1 MQASSDTLRTVRCYL
16 CGKPFDAP
24 TRAMSLSCPWCY
36 RRVTLD
42 DVVVRDE
49 CYTNRVQTCGRV
61 VVLKRGKLR
70 AGLIEASLGVEVYGL
85 IEGKIRSHARLYV
98 APKGCLRGE
107 AWAPTVQ
114 LEPGAVVDGASL
126 KIGPG
131 VMPDW
136 GEVVGSGV
144 VSGAGE
150 GGDGAA
156 SAGGR
161 GATRAAPGAGFDGA
175 AAREAGGKLRV
186 VLNLLEGR
194 AAGFSVRSGG
204 RGRR

>member
-1 MQASSDTLRTVRCYL
+1 MQPTADTLRTVRCYL

-24 TRAMSLSCPWCY
+24 GRAISLSCPWCY

-42 DVVVRDE
+42 DVVIREE
-49 CYTNRVQTCGRV
+49 CYTNRVQTCGRI
-61 VVLKRGKLR
+61 VVLKRGRLH
-70 AGLIEASLGVEVYGL
+70 AGIVESSLGVEVYGF

-98 APKGCLRGE
+98 APKGCIKGE

-114 LEPGAVVDGASL
+114 LEPGAIVDGAAL

-131 VMPDW
+131 AMPDW
-136 GEVVGSGV
+136 ADHPIPGQH
-144 VSGAGE
+144 AAHAH
-150 GGDGAA
+150 AA
-156 SAGGR
+156 SSSPAH
-161 GATRAAPGAGFDGA
+161 ATPTRAAPGATFDGA

-194 AAGFSVRSGG
+194 VAGFSARPP
-204 RGRR
+204 RR